1 MVIEAQAAGRP
12 VVAVDVGGI
21 SEAMIDGRTGRLVRG
36 RSPERLAAA
45 VLDVLGDPSWAARA
59 EAESPAFCGKPLRS
73 RADNFRNAGDSRS
86 TRLRQRGRELT

>member
-1 MVIEAQAAGRP
+1 VIEAQAAGRP

-36 RSPERLAAA
+36 RSPGRLAAA

-59 EAESPAFCGKPLRS
+59 EAESPAFVAS
-73 RADNFRNAGDSRS
+73 RFGCERIISEMLEIYGLPAYASAEGN
-86 TRLRQRGRELT
+86 